1 MPEVIRCPEC
11 NRTMRYARPTLK
23 RLARD
28 SEGKAI
34 LNEGEPVMEMAYMCR
49 GGHIFY
55 YVEGAKP
62 DMPKASRKLVDD
74 VLEAIAKNRKEKENA

>member
-23 RLARD
+23 RFARD

-55 YVEGAKP
+55 HVEGAKP

-74 VLEAIAKNRKEKENA
+74 VLEAIVKNRKEKENA